1 MVINLHNF
9 LKNEM
14 AKVNYCMHDTTTR
27 TSSFTSS
34 TEKEYCPAKVIT
46 RLGLKEGCN
55 TLPLHISGAS
65 E

>member
-1 MVINLHNF
+1 MVINLRNF

-14 AKVNYCMHDTTTR
+14 AKVNHCMHDTTTR

-46 RLGLKEGCN
+46 KLGLKKSAGRM
-55 TLPLHISGAS
+55 
-65 E
+65 